1 MTGYDKYVLVLC
13 LIVFALLA
21 TVFIGMLTI
30 MAKQG
35 FRLIAVGA
43 EDERIYKEYL
53 KKKKQKGSAGW
64 LSVVFTAFFAYI
76 VVVVFLFT
84 LYVKL
89 GEHNDSGKMSTI
101 RVVYSD
107 SMSRKYEKNTYL
119 FENNLNDQFSRFD
132 VVITRPLPAEEDLKL
147 YDIVVYE
154 VDNTLLIHRIV
165 GIEEPNEKH
174 PDERHF
180 LLQGDLVERA
190 DKFPVRYD
198 QMRGIYRGERIPYV
212 GSFIMF
218 LQSPAGY
225 ICFILV
231 IIETIASPML
241 GKKIEKAEEN
251 RLQIIKQNRREQGLD
266 EDDLGE
272 DEQAE

>member
-1 MTGYDKYVLVLC
+1 MTGYDKYVLILC
-13 LIVFALLA
+13 LIVFVLLA
-21 TVFIGMLTI
+21 TVFTGMLMI

-35 FRLIAVGA
+35 FRLISVGA

-53 KKKKQKGSAGW
+53 KKKKRENSAGW
-64 LSVVFTAFFAYI
+64 LSVVFTAFFASI
-76 VVVVFLFT
+76 VVVIFLFT
-84 LYVKL
+84 LFVQL
-89 GEHNDSGKMSTI
+89 SERNDSGKISTI

-107 SMSRKYEKNTYL
+107 SMSGKYEKNTYL
-119 FENNLNDQFSRFD
+119 FKNNLNDQFSRFD
-132 VVITRPLPAEEDLKL
+132 IVITRPLPAAEDLQL

-174 PDERHF
+174 PDERYF

-190 DKFPVRYD
+190 DKFPVRYS

-225 ICFILV
+225 MCFILV
-231 IIETIASPML
+231 IIETIASPL
-241 GKKIEKAEEN
+241 LAKKIERAENE
-251 RLQIIKQNRREQGLD
+251 RLLIIKQNRRERGLD
-266 EDDLGE
+266 EDE
-272 DEQAE
+272 PSK

>member
-13 LIVFALLA
+13 LIVFVLLA
-21 TVFIGMLTI
+21 TVFTGMLTI

-35 FRLIAVGA
+35 FRLISVGA

-53 KKKKQKGSAGW
+53 KKKKQKKSAGW
-64 LSVVFTAFFAYI
+64 LSVVCTAFFAYI

-84 LYVKL
+84 LFVQL
-89 GEHNDSGKMSTI
+89 AERNDSGKISTI

-107 SMSRKYEKNTYL
+107 SMSGKYEKNTYL
-119 FENNLNDQFSRFD
+119 FKNNLNDQFSRFD
-132 VVITRPLPAEEDLKL
+132 IVVTHPLPAEEDLKL

-174 PDERHF
+174 PDERYF

-190 DKFPVRYD
+190 DKFPVRYN
-198 QMRGIYRGERIPYV
+198 QMRGIYRGQRIPYV

-231 IIETIASPML
+231 IIETIASPLL
-241 GKKIEKAEEN
+241 GKKIEKAEDD
-251 RLQIIKQNRREQGLD
+251 RLLVIKQNRKEQGLD
-266 EDDLGE
+266 EDESQDKQNE
-272 DEQAE
+272 